1 MIGGGRS
8 VALPKPS
15 SAKVRYLVL
24 ETRQNPPVVRSLYA
38 QADNPKWVHLFAE
51 TDWQQYLAESPV
63 VLEANQSSPEYQWA
77 LKGLKEGRLTGL
89 ILESS
94 EGLESVTKWLRARLK
109 VRFDG
114 QRQGLLRFYDPD
126 VWHRLSPVVQDQADV
141 VERVIYWHG
150 DSGEARW
157 LTTEKPSPFNM
168 FPVPTL
174 NESQWQAL
182 NIVTA

>member
-1 MIGGGRS
+1 MIGGERS

-15 SAKVRYLVL
+15 SDKVCYLVL
-24 ETRQNPPVVRSLYA
+24 EARQNPPVVRSLYE
-38 QADNPKWVHLFAE
+38 QADNPTWVHLFAE

-94 EGLESVTKWLRARLK
+94 EGLESVTKWLRVRLK
-109 VRFDG
+109 VHFDG

-126 VWHRLSPVVQDQADV
+126 VWHRLSPVVQQQADV

-150 DSGEARW
+150 ESGEARW

-168 FPVPTL
+168 LPVPTL

-182 NIVTA
+182 NTVTT

>member
-1 MIGGGRS
+1 MIGGERS

-15 SAKVRYLVL
+15 SDKVRYLVL
-24 ETRQNPPVVRSLYA
+24 EARQNPPVVRSLYE
-38 QADNPKWVHLFAE
+38 QADNPTWVHLFAE

-94 EGLESVTKWLRARLK
+94 EGLESVTSWLRARLT

-114 QRQGLLRFYDPD
+114 ERQGLLRLYDPE
-126 VWHRLSPVVQDQADV
+126 VWQHLSPGTQDQADV
-141 VERVIYWHG
+141 IERVIYWYG
-150 DSGEARW
+150 ESGQERW
-157 LTTEKPSPFNM
+157 QITDRPNLFTM
-168 FPVPTL
+168 LPVPTL
-174 NESQWQAL
+174 SETQWQAL
-182 NIVTA
+182 NTPDA